1 MIDVR
6 AARNDPDRVRAA
18 LARRG
23 AAEAFDE
30 LIAADARWR
39 ELLPQV
45 EELRGKQKLQGKPTP
60 EQLEELRTRKER
72 LSELEAQL
80 ASAEAE
86 RDSALAKV
94 PNPPHDSAADGMT
107 EDDAVEITRWGD
119 PPQIA
124 EPKEHTEI
132 GNFDLERGAKVSG
145 SRFGFILGDTALL
158 ALALYRLALDRLVRE
173 GFTPVLPPVLVREDA
188 MYGTGFFPSDKSD
201 YYEIPAD
208 NLYLVGTSE
217 VPLIAMHMDEIL
229 ETLPLAY
236 CAFSS
241 CFRRES
247 GAAGRDTR
255 GMFRVH
261 QFQKVEMV
269 AYTRPGDSWE
279 MHERMLAIEES
290 LVQSLGIPYRVV
302 NTAAGDL
309 SSAAAKRYDIEG
321 WFPSQGRYRELTSCS
336 NTTDYQARR
345 SRIRYRS
352 GEKALDTPHTL
363 NGTAATDRWV
373 LALLENFQGE
383 VPEVLQQFG
392 APARVSRDA

>member
-6 AARNDPDRVRAA
+6 AARSDPDRVRAA

-23 AAEAFDE
+23 AAEAFDD

-60 EQLEELRTRKER
+60 EQLEDLRTRKEQ
-72 LSELEAQL
+72 LAELETQL
-80 ASAEAE
+80 ASAEAD
-86 RDSALAKV
+86 RDSALGRV
-94 PNPPHDSAADGMT
+94 PNPPHESAADGMT
-107 EDDAVEITRWGD
+107 EDEAVEIRRWGE
-119 PPQIA
+119 PPQLA

-145 SRFGFILGDTALL
+145 SRFGFILGDTALV
-158 ALALYRLALDRLVRE
+158 ALAVYRLALDRLVSE

-229 ETLPLAY
+229 DSLPLYY

-269 AYTRPGDSWE
+269 AYTRPEDSWE
-279 MHERMLAIEES
+279 MHDRMLSIEES

-321 WFPSQGRYRELTSCS
+321 WFPSQERYRELTSCS

-345 SRIRYRS
+345 SKIRYRA
-352 GEKALDTPHTL
+352 GEKSLETPHTL

-392 APARVSRDA
+392 APARVTKHA

>member
-6 AARNDPDRVRAA
+6 AARNEPDRYRAA
-18 LARRG
+18 LARRD

-30 LIAADARWR
+30 LMAADARWR

-45 EELRGKQKLQGKPTP
+45 DELRGKQKLQGKPTP
-60 EQLEELRTRKER
+60 EQLEELKARKER
-72 LSELEAQL
+72 LSELESQL
-80 ASAEAE
+80 AAAEAN
-86 RDSALAKV
+86 RDLALAKV
-94 PNPPHDSAADGMT
+94 PNPPHESAADGLT
-107 EDDAVEITRWGD
+107 EDDAVETTRWGE
-119 PPQIA
+119 PPQLA

-145 SRFGFILGDTALL
+145 SRFGFILGDTALV
-158 ALALYRLALDRLVRE
+158 ALALYRFALDRLVRE

-229 ETLPLAY
+229 ETLPLYY

-269 AYTRPGDSWE
+269 AYTRPEDSWE
-279 MHERMLAIEES
+279 THERMLAIEES
-290 LVQSLGIPYRVV
+290 LVQALGIPYRVV

-321 WFPSQGRYRELTSCS
+321 WFPSQERYRELTSCS

-345 SRIRYRS
+345 SRIRYRV
-352 GEKALDTPHTL
+352 GEKSLETPHTL

-373 LALLENFQGE
+373 LALLENFQGD
-383 VPEVLQQFG
+383 VPDVLQQFG
-392 APARVSRDA
+392 APPRVTK

>member
-1 MIDVR
+1 MIDIH
-6 AARNDPDRVRAA
+6 AARHDPERFRAA

-23 AAEAFDE
+23 AAEAFDA
-30 LIAADARWR
+30 LMAADGRWR
-39 ELLPQV
+39 ELVPQV
-45 EELRGKQKLQGKPTP
+45 DELRAQQKLQGKPTP
-60 EQLEELRTRKER
+60 EQLEELKARKAR
-72 LSELEAQL
+72 LSELEAAL
-80 ASAEAE
+80 AAAEAE
-86 RDSALAKV
+86 REAALAQV
-94 PNPPHDSAADGMT
+94 PNPPHESAADGMT
-107 EDDAVEITRWGD
+107 EDDSVEIRRWGE
-119 PPQIA
+119 PPQLA

-132 GNFDLERGAKVSG
+132 GRFELERAAKVSG
-145 SRFGFILGDTALL
+145 TRFGFLVGDTALV
-158 ALALYRLALDRLVRE
+158 ALALYRFALDRLVRE
-173 GFTPVLPPVLVREDA
+173 GFTTIIPPVLVREEA

-208 NLYLVGTSE
+208 GLYLVGTSE
-217 VPLIAMHMDEIL
+217 VPLVAMHMDEIL
-229 ETLPLAY
+229 DVLPIHY

-269 AYTRPGDSWE
+269 VYTEPRDSWDE
-279 MHERMLAIEES
+279 HERMLAIEES
-290 LVQSLGIPYRVV
+290 LMQELGIPYRVV

-309 SSAAAKRYDIEG
+309 STAAAKRYDIEG
-321 WFPSQGRYRELTSCS
+321 WFPSQDRYRELTSCS

-345 SRIRYRS
+345 SRIRYRT

-363 NGTAATDRWV
+363 NGTAVTDRWL

-383 VPEVLQQFG
+383 VPEALQRFG
-392 APARVSRDA
+392 APGRVAK